1 MSLKEFIANLTEED
15 LKVIQEEFDKKNN
28 TVKKYSFSN
37 ITFNE
42 LDTLLDIDK
51 KITTNQFNH
60 WFDFQVDISN
70 ETNNFLETLISKN
83 ISLIKDYSEE
93 DLKINFIAP
102 VLNHVEFKDFENDF
116 RDYYELPL
124 KYETEKFIFSGTT
137 DFVVSKGLL
146 KSKKPYFFIQEFKKN
161 QTNGY
166 PEPQLIAELISAIEL
181 NNEFSMKGAYIVGS
195 IWNFV
200 ILEKL
205 DTNKYQYFVSSN
217 FDCTKIDDLK
227 DIYKN
232 LVFIKNEVITKIKK
246 EI

>member
-1 MSLKEFIANLTEED
+1 MSLKEFIANLTEDD
-15 LKVIQEEFDKKNN
+15 LKIIQEEFDKKNSSI
-28 TVKKYSFSN
+28 KKYSFSN

-42 LDTLLDIDK
+42 LDALLDIDK
-51 KITTNQFNH
+51 KITTNQFNN
-60 WFDFQVDISN
+60 WFDFNFDFNHNTIL
-70 ETNNFLETLISKN
+70 FLETLINKN

-102 VLNHVEFKDFENDF
+102 ILNHVEFKDFENDF

-124 KYETEKFIFSGTT
+124 KYETDKFILSGTT

-181 NNEFSMKGAYIVGS
+181 NNETNMKGAYIVGA

-200 ILEKL
+200 ILEKI

-232 LVFIKNEVITKIKK
+232 LVFIKNEIIQKVKMEK
-246 EI
+246 